1 MQQAAI
7 HAGNLLVK
15 LLLISMLVARQRG
28 RCRDRRHPAPG
39 GKPFRRAEHDGAMT
53 EKGTTTDVAL
63 GYAISIDDY
72 SGGPAAAVQ
81 VCCTATARLALLLSH
96 PTLFSLTIGSND
108 VLSTYGDTKAARDT
122 IEQTVVARPQ

>member
-1 MQQAAI
+1 
-7 HAGNLLVK
+7 
-15 LLLISMLVARQRG
+15 
-28 RCRDRRHPAPG
+28 
-39 GKPFRRAEHDGAMT
+39 MT

>member
-28 RCRDRRHPAPG
+28 RCWDRRHPAPG

-96 PTLFSLTIGSND
+96 PTLFSLTIGPTTCCRPTATRRQPATPSNRRWWRG
-108 VLSTYGDTKAARDT
+108 LS
-122 IEQTVVARPQ
+122 